1 MKKRI
6 LIVEDEKNIAR
17 LLAFNL
23 MQAGY
28 DYEIASDGGKG
39 LALALE
45 GDYDLILLD
54 LMLPGIDGFEICRR
68 VRKVSAVPI
77 IIVTAR
83 EEEVDKVLGL
93 DIGADDYVTKPYSI
107 KELLARVK
115 ANIRRTSS
123 EMVAHE
129 DGAPKK
135 SAEGSVIRIRELSI
149 DESRYSVKKGE
160 REIPLT
166 KIEYDLVVY
175 LARQQGKVCT
185 REELLEKVW
194 GYGEYIGDPRI
205 VDVTVSR
212 LREKLE
218 TDAASPEYFF
228 TKRGVGYYVR

>member
-23 MQAGY
+23 MNAGY
-28 DYEIASDGGKG
+28 DYEIAPDGNTGLS
-39 LALALE
+39 LALG

-54 LMLPGIDGFEICRR
+54 LMLPGVDGFEICRR
-68 VRKVSAVPI
+68 VREVSAVPI

-115 ANIRRTSS
+115 ANIRRSSS
-123 EMVAHE
+123 EPVTE
-129 DGAPKK
+129 NGSAPP
-135 SAEGSVIRIRELSI
+135 AGENVIRIRDLAI
-149 DESRYSVKKGE
+149 DEQRYSVRKGE
-160 REIPLT
+160 RDIPLT
-166 KIEYDLVVY
+166 KIEYDLITY
-175 LARQQGKVCT
+175 LARRQGKVCS
-185 REELLEKVW
+185 REELLEHVW
-194 GYGEYIGDPRI
+194 GYGEYLGDPRT

-228 TKRGVGYYVR
+228 TKRGVGYYVQ